1 MQFRQIICFQTTFF
15 IMQKK
20 GKEMKS
26 SKLVTE
32 RAQSTKCSQ
41 ESSTIDYLFIYLE
54 IDWANNDKTNH
65 NG

>member
-1 MQFRQIICFQTTFF
+1 
-15 IMQKK
+15 MQKK